1 MHKVIDFGALRSEL
15 LSEFFA
21 SSEKNVAVLTDM
33 MAIES
38 LKQIGLQR
46 YQLSLEILSRN
57 DNRVVILKPSG
68 VAARLR
74 PNPAEFPNNLI
85 DWDAT
90 KRFPS
95 FCAQA
100 LLASRPQV
108 IQHIDQNQNKA
119 RAFVAS
125 VGANI
130 ETLREAVSATLGN
143 FPPSVLSDLRT
154 GRTDRYHPDIL
165 RHIRASGEMIALG
178 QFAKLFPGNT
188 PPPLSDLPSWLPLR
202 YSIALYSLAVK
213 WSIAGGH
220 SSARPDKLRN
230 DGIDMFYVAYGT
242 AFDGVISEDTK
253 LIEIYHLVRAALS
266 A

>member
-1 MHKVIDFGALRSEL
+1 MHKVIDFGALRSEQ
-15 LSEFFA
+15 LSEFF
-21 SSEKNVAVLTDM
+21 SSSDKNVAVLTDM

-57 DNRVVILKPSG
+57 DERVVILKPSG

-90 KRFPS
+90 TRFPG

-100 LLASRPQV
+100 LSASRPQV
-108 IQHIDQNQNKA
+108 LQHIDQKQNKA

-130 ETLREAVSATLGN
+130 ETLRDAVSATLSN
-143 FPPSVLSDLRT
+143 FPPNALSDLRA
-154 GRTDRYHPDIL
+154 GRTDRYHTDIL

-178 QFAKLFPGNT
+178 QFAKLFPGDT
-188 PPPLSDLPSWLPLR
+188 PPPPGDLLSWLPLR
-202 YSIALYSLAVK
+202 YSVALYSLAVK

-220 SSARPDKLRN
+220 SSARSDKLRN

-242 AFDGVISEDTK
+242 AFDGVISEDIK
-253 LIEIYHLVRAALS
+253 LSEVFALSRAALLV
-266 A
+266 